1 MNTHVHADAGA
12 SAAGHAPA
20 AERLPHTVLSLA
32 TDRLVRFI
40 GEKASWLWL
49 ALVFVI
55 VFQVA
60 MRYVL
65 GRGSIMLEELQWH
78 IYGVAYLLGI
88 GYCLQMDR
96 HVRIDVLAERW
107 SLRARTRVEAVGIAL
122 LLLPFCVGV
131 VLEGAKLAYQAYLLH
146 EVSAAPGG
154 LPYRWVIKAF
164 IPAGFILVT
173 LAALSRLTR
182 CTALLF
188 SFPRPTRD

>member
-1 MNTHVHADAGA
+1 MNTHVHADADA

-20 AERLPHTVLSLA
+20 AEGLPHTALSLA

-49 ALVFVI
+49 ALVVVI

-60 MRYVL
+60 MRYLL

-107 SLRARTRVEAVGIAL
+107 SLRTRSGIEAVGIVL
-122 LLLPFCVGV
+122 LLLPFCIGV
-131 VLEGAKLAYQAYLLH
+131 MIEGTRLAYQAYLLH
-146 EVSAAPGG
+146 EISAAPGG

-182 CTALLF
+182 CMALLF
-188 SFPRPTRD
+188 GFPRPTRD